1 MRTLRSLPYARIGI
15 VLIGLVLAVAI
26 RLSLIDYKSSD
37 FFDYTKVWYNTLKSL
52 GFAAFGQDFSNY
64 NLPYLYLLY
73 AVIRLFPNVPAPI
86 AVKIPAIVA
95 DFVSA
100 WFVYRIVGLK
110 FQSWV
115 LPTLAAFAALFA
127 PTVVLNSAF
136 WGQADSLYTCA
147 LLATLYFVLR
157 RSGALAFLAFGIAV
171 SFKAQ
176 AVFLGPVLLA
186 MLMRKELRWT
196 DLALAP
202 VVMVL
207 SIMPAWIAGRPL
219 LDLLLIYPNQAEQY
233 QMLSMHAPSAYA
245 LMPDNSMTYQYF
257 YVVGLLVT
265 ILAACVLVILIQH
278 GPAKLSPRVLVAA
291 SLAAVLL
298 MPFLLPKMHERYFYP
313 ADVISIV
320 FAVFYPA
327 YFYVAIAMISIS
339 FLAYQPYLFNV
350 ELVPMP
356 FLALGVLAVTSVVVW
371 ILLRDLY
378 GPQATPNAEE
388 PIPDALEP
396 DPTGLK

>member
-1 MRTLRSLPYARIGI
+1 MKTIRSLPYVRIGI

-26 RLSLIDYKSSD
+26 RLSLVDYKSSD
-37 FFDYTKVWYNTLKSL
+37 FFDYTKVWYNTLRTV
-52 GFAAFGQDFSNY
+52 GFAAFGQNFSNY

-86 AVKIPAIVA
+86 AVKIPALAA

-100 WFVYRIVGLK
+100 WFAYRIVALK
-110 FQSWV
+110 FRGWV
-115 LPTLAAFAALFA
+115 LPTLAAFAVLFA

-136 WGQADSLYTCA
+136 WGQADALYTCA
-147 LLATLYFVLR
+147 LLATLYLVLR

-186 MLMRKELRWT
+186 MLLRKELRWS
-196 DLALAP
+196 DVALAP

-207 SIMPAWIAGRPL
+207 GILPAWIAGRPL

-257 YVVGLLVT
+257 YVAGLVVT
-265 ILAACVLVILIQH
+265 ILAACVLVIVLQH
-278 GPAKLSPRVLVAA
+278 SRVKLAPKLLVAA

-313 ADVISIV
+313 ADVISV
-320 FAVFYPA
+320 AFAAFYPA
-327 YFYVAIAMISIS
+327 YFYVAIAMSAIS

-356 FLALGVLAVTSVVVW
+356 FLALGVLAVTSFVVW

-378 GPQATPNAEE
+378 GLQAATKAEE
-388 PIPDALEP
+388 PVPGAPEP
-396 DPTGLK
+396 DPTVLK